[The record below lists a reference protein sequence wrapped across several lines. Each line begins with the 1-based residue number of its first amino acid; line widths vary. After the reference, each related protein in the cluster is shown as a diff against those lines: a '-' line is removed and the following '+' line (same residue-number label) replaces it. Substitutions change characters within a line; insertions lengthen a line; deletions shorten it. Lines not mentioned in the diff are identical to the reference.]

1 MEKIRN
7 NKVFKIVY
15 GIIKFTFIFLV
26 ALYLL
31 FILVQRV
38 TDNSSIM
45 GYRIFTVASE
55 SMIPVYE
62 INDVILVKEYE
73 VEDLKVGD
81 DIAYIGKFY
90 EMKDK
95 IVTHRI
101 IRIEQDEELEIYTK
115 GLANPAED
123 PAITEDQVLGR
134 VIYKFTIISL
144 VTKLVRNKV
153 GFFFL
158 IFIPLVLVLFLEIAD
173 TILDIKLEK
182 LEAMEEEEK
191 ENGKRE

>member
-7 NKVFKIVY
+7 NKVFKIIY
-15 GIIKFTFIFLV
+15 GIIKFGFIFLV

-31 FILVQRV
+31 FILIQRV

-55 SMIPVYE
+55 SMVPVYE
-62 INDVILVKEYE
+62 INDVILVKEYDVKTLE
-73 VEDLKVGD
+73 VGD

-101 IRIEQDEELEIYTK
+101 VRIENDEGLEIYTQ
-115 GLANPAED
+115 GLANSLED
-123 PAITEDQVLGR
+123 PVITEDQVLGK
-134 VIYKFTIISL
+134 VVYKFTTISFI
-144 VTKLVRNKV
+144 TKLVRNKV

-182 LEAMEEEEK
+182 LEALEEEEK